1 MQCSANVKTALR
13 LRVSAVFYAKA
24 SLQITLAALAHHA
37 AFIQQLAA
45 LNVHALFRRGKR
57 TSFFQDRSNRKS
69 IFSKL

>member
-45 LNVHALFRRGKR
+45 LNVHAL
-57 TSFFQDRSNRKS
+57 SAW
-69 IFSKL
+69 